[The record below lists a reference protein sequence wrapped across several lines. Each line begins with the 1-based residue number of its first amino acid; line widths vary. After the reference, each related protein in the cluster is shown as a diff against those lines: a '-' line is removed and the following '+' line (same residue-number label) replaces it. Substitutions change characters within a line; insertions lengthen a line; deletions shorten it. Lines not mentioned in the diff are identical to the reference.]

1 MLLLPL
7 PCQFLSFGDLVENY
21 LSFSVILPS
30 ASMTNIFLVFL
41 WEAVAEKLAFSPDS
55 IAGCVA
61 FAVVSGGIYSSRNI
75 FILNF
80 GLGICISREASDQ
93 TQSSACPSNF

>member
-7 PCQFLSFGDLVENY
+7 SCQFLSFGDLVENY

-41 WEAVAEKLAFSPDS
+41 WEAVAEKLTFSPDS
-55 IAGCVA
+55 IALDFDQLHETIQKA
-61 FAVVSGGIYSSRNI
+61 
-75 FILNF
+75 LN
-80 GLGICISREASDQ
+80 Q
-93 TQSSACPSNF
+93 